1 MVDAVSTSSYNQI
14 QLKLKEAKNKQ
25 GVLGQTWNSFKEGT
39 GLGQSY
45 SDCKKMVEKYK
56 DGEISMTEAM
66 EYIQDFE
73 DKQDN
78 IADLKKNIITG
89 TAAITATTI
98 AGVTGLGGIL
108 LLGAAVGAATKTVVG
123 LIDRGTNKVKNDE
136 FDAKTIAKDV
146 ISGVTT
152 GAASALPSNA
162 VSGKLA
168 SKFTNKT
175 VQGMVKYGACSALCG
190 ATSGAIGY
198 TTDVALNEDK
208 QFNFGELVKNSA
220 TSAIVSGTVGAGL
233 GAFQVSG
240 TGGKIAENLNHIGSK
255 SSNPQ
260 ATSSIGK
267 SIYDSLFSSIRKIF
281 GRNVNDGI
289 KAVSA

>member
-1 MVDAVSTSSYNQI
+1 MVDAVSTSSYNQL

-89 TAAITATTI
+89 TSAIVATAGAVAA
-98 AGVTGLGGIL
+98 GGALAPIL
-108 LLGAAVGAATKTVVG
+108 LTGAAVGAIAKTAVG

-146 ISGVTT
+146 ISGATT
-152 GAASALPSNA
+152 GAASALPSGA

-175 VQGMVKYGACSALCG
+175 IQGMVKYGTCSALCG

-240 TGGKIAENLNHIGSK
+240 AGQTLTKDLEKLGHSDKASV
-255 SSNPQ
+255 
-260 ATSSIGK
+260 SIR
-267 SIYDSLFSSIRKIF
+267 DSFFSGLRKIF

-289 KAVSA
+289 KAVNA

>member
-1 MVDAVSTSSYNQI
+1 MVDAVSTSSYNQL

-146 ISGVTT
+146 ISGATT
-152 GAASALPSNA
+152 GAASALPS
-162 VSGKLA
+162 GKVTGDL
-168 SKFTNKT
+168 KFIKNDTLR
-175 VQGMVKYGACSALCG
+175 GMVKYGTCSALCG

-208 QFNFGELVKNSA
+208 QFDFGELVKNSA
-220 TSAIVSGTVGAGL
+220 TSAVVSGTVGAGL
-233 GAFQVSG
+233 GAFQVST

-267 SIYDSLFSSIRKIF
+267 SICDSLFSSIRKIF

-289 KAVSA
+289 KAVNA

>member
-1 MVDAVSTSSYNQI
+1 MVDVVNTSSYNQL

-25 GVLGQTWNSFKEGT
+25 GVLGQTWNSFKEVT
-39 GLGQSY
+39 GFGQSY

-78 IADLKKNIITG
+78 ITDLKKNIITG
-89 TAAITATTI
+89 TSAIVATAGAVAA
-98 AGVTGLGGIL
+98 GGALAPIL
-108 LLGAAVGAATKTVVG
+108 LTGAAVGAIAKTAVG

-146 ISGVTT
+146 ISGATT
-152 GAASALPSNA
+152 GAASALPSGA

-175 VQGMVKYGACSALCG
+175 IQGMVKYGTCSALCG

-208 QFNFGELVKNSA
+208 QFDFGELVKNSA
-220 TSAIVSGTVGAGL
+220 TSAFVSGTVGAGL
-233 GAFQVSG
+233 GAFQVSDAG
-240 TGGKIAENLNHIGSK
+240 QTLTKDLEKLGHSDKASV
-255 SSNPQ
+255 
-260 ATSSIGK
+260 SIR
-267 SIYDSLFSSIRKIF
+267 DSFFSSLRKIF